1 MDVKQIRKANL
12 YLLKKEVRSWAE
24 VARRAGTDPAYISQ
38 IVSKKAV
45 REVGDDLAR
54 KLETGFSKPH
64 GWMDHDH
71 SKQTGSLFSAQQN
84 TEQHGQYDNPSEA
97 SPISTN
103 IAPGPRIK
111 GRVPLISWV
120 QAGNWTEA
128 VDVFQPEDAEDWV
141 ISAFNHSDTAFAL
154 RVKGISMEPEFREGE
169 IIIVDPV
176 RCADPGKFV
185 VAKKTNSNETTF
197 KQLIQEGT
205 EFYLKALNPTWP
217 EPIIRMDE
225 EWQISGVVIG
235 KTKAY

>member
-84 TEQHGQYDNPSEA
+84 TEQHGQYDQQGPKEHARSDA
-97 SPISTN
+97 DV
-103 IAPGPRIK
+103 PGPLITASMLTSPQ
-111 GRVPLISWV
+111 GRRLQKLISDLTANGMTEEEV
-120 QAGNWTEA
+120 LDLFISVAQSLSKSLSASKKKITERSAQDALKEMIKRGGNT
-128 VDVFQPEDAEDWV
+128 
-141 ISAFNHSDTAFAL
+141 S
-154 RVKGISMEPEFREGE
+154 
-169 IIIVDPV
+169 
-176 RCADPGKFV
+176 
-185 VAKKTNSNETTF
+185 
-197 KQLIQEGT
+197 
-205 EFYLKALNPTWP
+205 
-217 EPIIRMDE
+217 
-225 EWQISGVVIG
+225 
-235 KTKAY
+235 